1 MPGTPVGRP
10 IVEFFFDC
18 SCPWSYLALGRL
30 REAAIRTAA
39 TIRYRPL
46 LVDDLL
52 AVVNPAAARRR
63 QDPLPARARY
73 QAKDLQDWA
82 RFCGL
87 RIRRPDPWPVRLEW
101 AARGVVAARDQGRE
115 FAYVLAVFEALFG
128 AGRSLAERSAVQQLA
143 REAGLDPARFE
154 SHAGSELALEEIRGN
169 ASDLGARDGFGTP
182 TMLIGD
188 DLYFGN
194 DRMPL
199 VEAALARQAGM
210 RLTLPGEHG

>member
-1 MPGTPVGRP
+1 MPGVSASRPV
-10 IVEFFFDC
+10 VEFFFDC

-30 REAAIRTAA
+30 REAAIRTGTA
-39 TIRYRPL
+39 IRYRPL

-52 AVVNPAAARRR
+52 QAANPAAARDR
-63 QDPLPARARY
+63 QDALPARARY
-73 QAKDLQDWA
+73 QTKDLQDWA

-87 RIRRPDPWPVRLEW
+87 RIRRPSPWPVRADW
-101 AARGVVAARDQGRE
+101 AARGVVAAREQGRE
-115 FAYVLAVFEALFG
+115 FPYLLAVFEALFG
-128 AGRSLAERSAVQQLA
+128 DGRPVAEWVTVQEVAVA
-143 REAGLDPARFE
+143 AGLDAARFE
-154 SHAGSELALEEIRGN
+154 TAARSSAAAEEIRGN
-169 ASDLGARDGFGTP
+169 ASELEARGGFGTP

-199 VEAALARQAGM
+199 VEAAMARQAGM